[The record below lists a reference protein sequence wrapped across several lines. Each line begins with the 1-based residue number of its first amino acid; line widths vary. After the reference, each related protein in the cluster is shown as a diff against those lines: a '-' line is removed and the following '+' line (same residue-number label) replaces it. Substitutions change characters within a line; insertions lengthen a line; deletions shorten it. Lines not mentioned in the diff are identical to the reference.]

1 MLDGIGASTA
11 WAILQRQGDSLATRF
26 ASQKGNEADAA
37 RFRARAAE
45 ITSVD
50 DLMKDRRSL
59 TLVLEAFQLE
69 GEVDKRAVIRKLLTE
84 DPADTTSFANRMV
97 DPRYRQINAA
107 FGGRTDAPLGNATL
121 VGKIVQA
128 AMTNRFE
135 KAAGD
140 GNSGLREA
148 LYFQRSIAQVG
159 SIPAL
164 MSDTALTTVVK
175 GALGLPSA
183 FGLLDY
189 ERQRDILAKRI
200 DPTTFTDAK
209 AMGKLVQ
216 RYLVQ
221 AGDNG
226 GTSSNPVLSLFSGSA
241 SSSQSLLSLIA

>member
-26 ASQKGNEADAA
+26 AAQKGNQADMA
-37 RFRARAAE
+37 RFRQRAAE

-50 DLMKDRRSL
+50 ELMRDRRTL
-59 TLVLEAFQLE
+59 TVVLEAFQLE
-69 GEVDKRAVIRKLLTE
+69 GEIDKRAVIRKLLTE
-84 DPADTTSFANRMV
+84 DPTDGASFANRMV
-97 DPRYRQINAA
+97 DPRYRQISAA
-107 FGGRTDAPLGNATL
+107 FGGRTGAPLGSGAL
-121 VGKIVQA
+121 VEKVVRA
-128 AMTNRFE
+128 AVTNRFE

-164 MSDTALTTVVK
+164 MSDTALTAVVK

-189 ERQRDILAKRI
+189 ERQRDMLAKRL

-221 AGDNG
+221 AGENA
-226 GTSSNPVLSLFSGSA
+226 GTSGNPMLSLFGGGASG
-241 SSSQSLLSLIA
+241 QSLLSLIA